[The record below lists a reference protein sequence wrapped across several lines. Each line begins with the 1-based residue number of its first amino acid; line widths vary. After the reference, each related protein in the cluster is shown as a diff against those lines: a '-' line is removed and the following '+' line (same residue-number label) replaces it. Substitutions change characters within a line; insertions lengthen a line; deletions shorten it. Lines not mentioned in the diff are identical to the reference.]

1 MKKQFYLLI
10 AVILLS
16 ISAKALPGDTTWV
29 QAQNIVQFTHPGA
42 YDTTVVFPNGTKTYR
57 KVLMIFTLAE
67 YNCPSGSTY
76 CHQWDY
82 TVQNYLM
89 TKGGD
94 TLELSRFI
102 TPYSGTSTRF
112 PITWQNHYI
121 FDVTDFYPLLK
132 DTAAI
137 RVNYEGYSYGF
148 TGDIKFAFIEGT
160 PDKNVTGLQ
169 KIYDGYFGYGSAT
182 DPINNHLPKVGLNI
196 PASTKGADMRFIVS
210 GHGSDANGCCEFM
223 SHYYDAYLNGISVA
237 HRNIWRPDCG
247 MNEIYPQ
254 TGTWIYERANWCPG
268 DIVVPIYHD
277 LPGVIA
283 GGTDSVQIKYENYTI
298 ASPAGGYATEAIV
311 FYHGDFNKILDA
323 SLDDIIAPTSYEGY
337 FRENPM
343 VGTPIILVKNTG
355 STTIT
360 SMNIQY
366 GIKDSAMLTY
376 AFTGSLAPLQDT
388 QLVLPDLETL
398 RNIAGTGGNYT
409 FVAKITSVNGATDND
424 ATNNTLSTSFTAA
437 PVWPAQIAITM
448 LTNGSTVADGT
459 SETSWRIY
467 DINNNIVKERI
478 NNTATTTYKDTVT
491 LNPGTYRLVV
501 TDSGCDGINW
511 WNYANYPVDPGV
523 GTFKVTPA
531 TSVVPK
537 PLNGYFSGDFGCGFT
552 QYFSVAGPLGVNN
565 VAALNSTLSIS
576 AYPNPAQNDVTVNIN
591 GTQTV
596 KGTLSIIDALGRVVL
611 QQSCT
616 ANMLQLNTGN
626 LVNGLYTILFTDD
639 KNVDNKLQTR
649 IVIAK

>member
-29 QAQNIVQFTHPGA
+29 QANNTWLTHYGK
-42 YDTTVVFPNGTKTYR
+42 YDTGVVFPNGSKTYR
-57 KVLMIFTLAE
+57 KILLIFTLGD
-67 YNCPSGSTY
+67 YPCSGT

-89 TKGGD
+89 TKSD
-94 TLELSRFI
+94 TIELSRFI
-102 TPYSGTSTRF
+102 TPYAGTSTRF
-112 PITWQNHYI
+112 PTTWQNHYI

-137 RVNYEGYSYGF
+137 RVNYEGYTFGF
-148 TGDIKFAFIEGT
+148 MADVKFAFIEGT
-160 PDKNVTGLQ
+160 PDRNVVGIQ
-169 KIYDGYFGYGSAT
+169 KIYDGSYYYGNISN
-182 DPINNHLPKVGLNI
+182 PFNSHLPKVGLNV
-196 PASTKGADMRFIVS
+196 PLGTSSADLRFIVQ
-210 GHGSDANGCCEFM
+210 GYGSDANGCCEFM
-223 SHYYDAYLNGISVA
+223 SHYYDAYLNGTDIA
-237 HRNIWRPDCG
+237 HKDMWRTDCG

-268 DIVVPIYHD
+268 DIVKPIYHN
-277 LPGVIA
+277 LPGVIT
-283 GGTDSVQIKYENYTI
+283 GGKDSVQLQFESYTI
-298 ASPAGGYATEAIV
+298 GSGFGGYIVDASV
-311 FYHGDFNKILDA
+311 FYHGDFNKTLDA

-337 FRENPM
+337 FRENPI

-409 FVAKITSVNGATDND
+409 FVAKITNVNGATDND

-467 DINNNIVKERI
+467 DISNNIVKERI

-616 ANMLQLNTGN
+616 ANTLQLNTGN